1 LKEKIIPK
9 KNIVEQLFK
18 TLRGGKAQR
27 VRRLTSVESILVFRG
42 QSDHEDHSSTTT
54 VCPECTTLPLFTE
67 TYPSWSLAP
76 SFSTLA
82 PRRRNTL
89 RILTVRTKMKG
100 IAHPIFIASNEL
112 NSTLKALFLL
122 FLVGQSVEKIS
133 LGRHGLA
140 FDRSIFVSRA
150 SSKLTKSNT
159 CIVLNE
165 MAICIITEKMVMGL
179 SGVAKSG
186 ANYQARSENPETCL
200 LDLLDTAGQEEYSAM
215 RDQYYVR
222 HLNR

>member
-1 LKEKIIPK
+1 MEFGSKFLYAGPEETEYI
-9 KNIVEQLFK
+9 
-18 TLRGGKAQR
+18 
-27 VRRLTSVESILVFRG
+27 
-42 QSDHEDHSSTTT
+42 EDLDRS
-54 VCPECTTLPLFTE
+54 
-67 TYPSWSLAP
+67 Y
-76 SFSTLA
+76 
-82 PRRRNTL
+82 
-89 RILTVRTKMKG
+89 KMKG

-112 NSTLKALFLL
+112 NPTLKALFLL
-122 FLVGQSVEKIS
+122 FLVGQSVEKNS
-133 LGRHGLA
+133 LGRHGFA
-140 FDRSIFVSRA
+140 FDKSIFVSRA

-165 MAICIITEKMVMGL
+165 VTICIITEKMVMGL